1 MKISITIR
9 EMNNRANDFDALCS
23 EIGLNPWCM
32 NEGLATGD
40 EVYELEEDVA
50 KRYGLIC
57 AAEHY

>member
-9 EMNNRANDFDALCS
+9 EMNNKANDFDSLCA

-40 EVYELEEDVA
+40 EVYELDEDVA
-50 KRYGLIC
+50 NKYGLSHT
-57 AAEHY
+57 AEY